1 MIEPLPL
8 MQFSNKQVTFRF
20 YRQELRLALSQ
31 SLFSS
36 FDVDVGSRL
45 LLKTIAQEVKLTEVH
60 TALDVGCG
68 VGTLALALAK
78 AMPHARVTAQ
88 DRDALAVAFTQLNAQ
103 KNKATNVTALG
114 GLAFVGIHGRFDLI
128 VSNLPGKAG
137 EPVLR
142 YLLAQMGA
150 RLSQTGRAAV
160 VVVQPLAPFVAQT
173 LAQQGSE
180 LLFQEAGK
188 GHTVFH
194 FRGPAAATATAES
207 ETAETL
213 KPYLRTKSPFGAGK
227 DALTISTVYNLPEFD
242 TLGHHT
248 ALTLSSLKGQP
259 LEGDILI
266 WNPGQGHLPIYV
278 QRQAGTR
285 LSSLTL
291 GSRDALSLA
300 ISRANLLA
308 QGVEATRLHLQHAA
322 HILQAN
328 GRRYDWL
335 IVYPDVDPG
344 VPWEQLLLPALA
356 ERLKENGRLLIT
368 TRSAFAF
375 RMLSSGKPTALR
387 LASDRK
393 KQGFRALLYHL

>member
-1 MIEPLPL
+1 MIEPPPL
-8 MQFSNKQVTFRF
+8 TQFSNKQVTLRF

-45 LLKTIAQEVKLTEVH
+45 LLKTIAQQVPLAEAQSV
-60 TALDVGCG
+60 LDIGCG
-68 VGTLALALAK
+68 MGTLALALAK
-78 AMPHARVTAQ
+78 AMPHARVVAQ

-103 KNKATNVTALG
+103 KNKVTNVTVLG
-114 GLAFVGIHGRFDLI
+114 GLAFMGVHGRFDLI

-142 YLLAQMGA
+142 HLLAQMGA
-150 RLSQTGRAAV
+150 RLSETGRAAV
-160 VVVQPLAPFVAQT
+160 VVVQPLAPFVAHT

-194 FRGPAAATATAES
+194 FRGAAAAAETAAS
-207 ETAETL
+207 ETADSL
-213 KPYLRTKSPFGAGK
+213 KPYLRTQSPFGCGQE
-227 DALTISTVYNLPEFD
+227 ALTLSTVYNLPEFD

-248 ALTLSSLKGQP
+248 ALTLSSLKGHKIA
-259 LEGDILI
+259 GDVFI
-266 WNPGQGHLPIYV
+266 WNPGQGHLPVYV
-278 QRQAGTR
+278 QRQAGAR
-285 LSSLTL
+285 LGSLTL

-308 QGVEATRLHLQHAA
+308 QGAEATRLQLQHAA
-322 HILQAN
+322 HLLQEN
-328 GRRYDWL
+328 GRRFDWL
-335 IVYPDVDPG
+335 IVYPDIDPG
-344 VPWEQLLLPALA
+344 VAWEQLLLPALA

-375 RMLSSGKPTALR
+375 RMLNSKPADLC
-387 LASDRK
+387 LAGDRK